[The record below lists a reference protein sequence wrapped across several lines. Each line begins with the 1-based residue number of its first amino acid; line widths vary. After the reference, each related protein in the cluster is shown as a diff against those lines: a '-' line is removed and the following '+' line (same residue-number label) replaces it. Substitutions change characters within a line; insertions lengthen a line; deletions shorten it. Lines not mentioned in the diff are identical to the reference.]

1 MSMTPRL
8 SSVLLAA
15 ALVLLPA
22 IPAEAWNTARLTAPT
37 PLVPDAPVA
46 PDIDWVRNLGT
57 HEWIMWQAIEY
68 LRRQNYP
75 LAELFAQNFDAL
87 AHGNH
92 YADHNCDGESGI
104 PDPGNWIWD
113 DRLGK
118 PIEQLVELVWIDQA
132 AVANCADVVTHFP
145 MRAEVGHV
153 EEIWEDVNGDDI
165 FAPTT
170 AAQEYATKLLPS
182 ARAFLPGAFQPG
194 ASWDGTQPQLAAL
207 PWVNL
212 GSYRPE
218 IRILAP
224 DADET
229 PLGSVRV
236 GAVPR
241 ESPPAWPPFVAN
253 PVPGGHR
260 ANVAPQ
266 DLGSAMFYL
275 GWVAHLVGDS
285 AQYYH
290 RQRVS
295 GPFHGGF
302 EGDVD
307 NMIHSGAFD
316 AGAKRFPLQRTRA
329 LVLKHWLTSCHFI
342 GAACENPV
350 TSWVNGMT
358 EAELYAEAASLGMA
372 APQTTCAVPF
382 DPDATADACA
392 ATPSSFAQYTV
403 ARALGGAPPTM
414 AQIIE
419 AAAGPV
425 ARAPCRCTEW
435 SSEAVWMDYM
445 SYKGR
450 VGAYGQSAMPIFNG
464 SGPSR
469 EMLAAYAAD
478 NLSRGITATATL
490 FMVYGDQLLAGSAG
504 NSLVFDGAFYQAA
517 NGDVPGRA
525 GGNNPGALL
534 SDWLA
539 RGLREGRPSS
549 PAFDVRHLAAVTS
562 NPLVAGFD
570 GLAAPRVIGNFL
582 ASGGSPTAGTSPAF
596 NAAHYRAL
604 NPDLGPITDVAAMRH
619 FAGGGVDAGRI
630 GSLMFDARA
639 YRARYADVAGLSPR
653 AALAQWVT
661 TGLAAGRVGSP
672 GFDPSFYLQANP
684 DVAAAVASDPV
695 RGLRHFAFYGVH
707 EPRQTSPAFDV
718 RFYGAV
724 HGAAIDAASLGI
736 PAGGTELAHW
746 LRAGLDAG
754 LAASPAFDPVFYRAS
769 NPDLALASSRAA
781 VDQFLAQGIKD
792 GRPSSPFF
800 DVRYYLAVNP
810 DLAAVYQVRLY
821 NPVTR
826 KWMYRNDYEGA
837 TLHWLRT
844 GIGEGR
850 RASAGF
856 DPTYYRTNNPAVA
869 WVCGGQASPNLCAMT
884 HFARTGKAQGL
895 LPVRLPDTVG
905 AASLGTASDV
915 VFSYGGA
922 IPGLTCVATGE
933 AADPDGWSDNYLCS
947 VRDLGL
953 RWSSAG
959 PIAGM
964 ACTAI
969 TEPSD
974 PYTWNDN
981 YLCAPASTPMGYQW
995 SFAGPIAGKRCAQF
1009 LEPGDPHTWNDNY
1022 LCR

>member
-1 MSMTPRL
+1 MSMKPRL

-22 IPAEAWNTARLTAPT
+22 IRAEAWNTARLTTPT

-46 PDIDWVRNLGT
+46 PDVDWVRNLGT

-92 YADHNCDGESGI
+92 YADHNCDGESV
-104 PDPGNWIWD
+104 DAPGDWHVD
-113 DRLGK
+113 DRLGM
-118 PIEQLVELVWIDQA
+118 PIRQDVEFLLANVATID
-132 AVANCADVVTHFP
+132 NCADVVTHFP
-145 MRAEVGHV
+145 MRPEVGHV
-153 EEIWEDVNGDDI
+153 EEIWEDVSGDDI
-165 FAPTT
+165 FAPRT
-170 AAQEYATKLLPS
+170 AAQEYATKLFPS
-182 ARAFLPGAFQPG
+182 ARAFLPGGFQPG
-194 ASWDGTQPQLAAL
+194 IGWDYTQPQLAAL
-207 PWVNL
+207 PWVDL
-212 GSYRPE
+212 GSYRPT
-218 IRILAP
+218 IRIGLFDDFETALAY
-224 DADET
+224 
-229 PLGSVRV
+229 VRV
-236 GAVPR
+236 GSVPR
-241 ESPPAWPPFVAN
+241 ESPAAWPSFVAA
-253 PVPGGHR
+253 PVAGGHR
-260 ANVAPQ
+260 ANLAPQ
-266 DLGSAMFYL
+266 DLRSAMFYV
-275 GWVAHLVGDS
+275 GWIAHLVGDS

-307 NMIHSGAFD
+307 AMIRTGAFD
-316 AGAKRFPLQRTRA
+316 AAPKQFPPDRA
-329 LVLKHWLTSCHFI
+329 
-342 GAACENPV
+342 G
-350 TSWVNGMT
+350 
-358 EAELYAEAASLGMA
+358 LGFA
-372 APQTTCAVPF
+372 PPQTRCAVPF
-382 DPDATADACA
+382 DVGPPAWPAG
-392 ATPSSFAQYTV
+392 ATPTIS
-403 ARALGGAPPTM
+403 
-414 AQIIE
+414 QIVDT
-419 AAAGPV
+419 AAGP
-425 ARAPCRCTEW
+425 AIRNPQLCTDW
-435 SSEAVWMDYM
+435 SSEAVWKNYLAEKD
-445 SYKGR
+445 R
-450 VGAYGQSAMPIFNG
+450 VGGYGFGALKIFADAAGQPTSAE
-464 SGPSR
+464 PSR
-469 EMLAAYAAD
+469 EMLASYAAD
-478 NLSRGITATATL
+478 NLSRGITATAAL
-490 FMVYGDQLLAGSAG
+490 FTVFGDEILASSAG
-504 NSLVFDGAFYQAA
+504 AAPVYDAGFYRAA
-517 NGDVPGRA
+517 NGDVPARA
-525 GGNNPGALL
+525 GGDDPGALL
-534 SDWLA
+534 ADWLG
-539 RGLREGRPSS
+539 RGLSEGRASS
-549 PAFDVRHLAAVTS
+549 PAFDVRHVVAVTGD
-562 NPLVAGFD
+562 PLAAGFD
-570 GLAAPRVIGNFL
+570 ASRAPRLIGNLL
-582 ASGGSPTAGTSPAF
+582 AGGGAPLAGTSPAF

-604 NPDLGPITDVAAMRH
+604 NPDLGPITDTAAMQH
-619 FAGGGVDAGRI
+619 FASGGVDAGRI

-844 GIGEGR
+844 GIQEGR
-850 RASAGF
+850 RGAAGF
-856 DPTYYRTNNPAVA
+856 DPAYYRTNPAVA
-869 WVCGGQASPNLCAMT
+869 WVCGGQASPDLCAMA

-895 LPVRLPDTVG
+895 LPVRMPDTVG
-905 AASLGTASDV
+905 AASLGAANDV
-915 VFSYGGA
+915 VFSYGGT

-953 RWSSAG
+953 RWSSSG

-964 ACTAI
+964 TCTAI
-969 TEPSD
+969 TEPAD
-974 PYTWNDN
+974 PYTWTDN